1 MGAARFGA
9 QTYVTLTKGSE
20 TKAAA
25 STQAETPISPVPD
38 AAKSVGKLFL
48 INWLYTA
55 KDETAG
61 SKMKR
66 LEPYISP
73 QVEATIKAEDV
84 LLMDPLTPNRV
95 EPWDDGDQ
103 WIEKGKKANLKY
115 QVILEDGRT
124 FIVSVKV
131 VKAGQWMVDSLPGL
145 VPDKP
150 KKSPSEPSATIE
162 KEKLAEIQSA
172 LDAFFPMWLAGKKEA
187 INRFAADGAKIEI
200 DNVISQVEGNYEGV
214 AVSPVSDNPLQV
226 RALVKLRSGEETL
239 SFEYL
244 ITLTEQEGQMK
255 ILSIQ

>member
-38 AAKSVGKLFL
+38 AAKSTGKLFL
-48 INWLYTA
+48 VNWFFTA
-55 KDETAG
+55 EKETAE
-61 SKMKR
+61 SKMER

-73 QVEATIKAEDV
+73 QLEATIRDE
-84 LLMDPLTPNRV
+84 LIMDPLIPNRV

-187 INRFAADGAKIEI
+187 LNRFAADGAKIDI
-200 DNVISQVEGNYEGV
+200 GNVISQVEGTYEEV
-214 AVSPVSDNPLQV
+214 AISPASDNPLQV
-226 RALVKLRSGEETL
+226 RALVKLRRGEETL

-244 ITLTEQEGQMK
+244 VTLTEQEGQIK
-255 ILSIQ
+255 IQSIQ